1 MAENANEIIKNMSA
15 DMMIISQEDDSGYE
29 GKNTEKAFHIDETSM
44 GEPWTEFGKWF
55 GERYC
60 GAPGILEQLHGIK
73 GHAFKTFVET
83 DVAAILAA
91 FDSMEHR
98 DSLERGELETFLRSQ
113 VGKHIST
120 ENW

>member
-1 MAENANEIIKNMSA
+1 MSA
-15 DMMIISQEDDSGYE
+15 DMMIISKEDNSSFE
-29 GKNTEKAFHIDETSM
+29 GDGTDKAFQIDETSM

-60 GAPGILEQLHGIK
+60 GAPGILEQLHGISSHTYVK
-73 GHAFKTFVET
+73 LT
-83 DVAAILAA
+83 DVDIDAILKA

-98 DSLERGELETFLRSQ
+98 ESLTRDKLEKFLNEHKD
-113 VGKHIST
+113 KHIST

>member
-1 MAENANEIIKNMSA
+1 
-15 DMMIISQEDDSGYE
+15 MIISKEDDSSFE
-29 GKNTEKAFHIDETSM
+29 GDGTDKAFLIDETSM
-44 GEPWTEFGKWF
+44 GEPWTEFGQWF

-73 GHAFKTFVET
+73 GHRYIKLT
-83 DVAAILAA
+83 DTDIKAILDA

-98 DSLERGELETFLRSQ
+98 ETLTKEDLKKFLEEHKD
-113 VGKHIST
+113 KHIST

>member
-1 MAENANEIIKNMSA
+1 MSA
-15 DMMIISQEDDSGYE
+15 DMMIISKEDDSSYE
-29 GKNTEKAFHIDETSM
+29 GAGHEKAVHIDETSM

-60 GAPGILEQLHGIK
+60 KAPGILEQMHGIK
-73 GHAFKTFVET
+73 EHDYILFTQEDADACKHALER
-83 DVAAILAA
+83 
-91 FDSMEHR
+91 MEHT
-98 DSLERGELETFLRSQ
+98 DYVKPEVFDAL